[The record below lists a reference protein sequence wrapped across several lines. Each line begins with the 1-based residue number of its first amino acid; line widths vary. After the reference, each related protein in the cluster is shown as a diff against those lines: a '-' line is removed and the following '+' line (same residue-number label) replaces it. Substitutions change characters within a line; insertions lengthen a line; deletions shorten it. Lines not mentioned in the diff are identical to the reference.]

1 MTNGT
6 VVDNTS
12 GSLVTVARMMDRAFH
27 AHTVLDSFM
36 MNLFVVDVATAVVV
50 VHRNLMDRFTNLM
63 VSVRVV
69 HTDRTVLNRS
79 RSVNLVS
86 NR

>member
-1 MTNGT
+1 MVN
-6 VVDNTS
+6 
-12 GSLVTVARMMDRAFH
+12 VAA
-27 AHTVLDSFM
+27 
-36 MNLFVVDVATAVVV
+36 AVVV

-79 RSVNLVS
+79 GSVNLVS